1 MSSMQVEGA
10 DEDNLAMT
18 RRVQRDLWLHQHP
31 KDECRGPSHK
41 FLIAK
46 WVDGDV
52 GLGAQLNWVAG
63 ALAMA
68 VKENRILLLKGFS
81 RADHSGCK
89 GAGHIL

>member
-1 MSSMQVEGA
+1 MQVQGA

-31 KDECRGPSHK
+31 KDDCRSPAHT

-52 GLGAQLNWVAG
+52 GLGAQLN
-63 ALAMA
+63 
-68 VKENRILLLKGFS
+68 
-81 RADHSGCK
+81 
-89 GAGHIL
+89 